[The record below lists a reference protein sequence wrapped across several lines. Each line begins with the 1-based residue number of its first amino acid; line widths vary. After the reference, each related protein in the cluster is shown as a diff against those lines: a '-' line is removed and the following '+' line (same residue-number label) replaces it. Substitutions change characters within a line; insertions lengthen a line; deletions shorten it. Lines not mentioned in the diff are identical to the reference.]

1 MKKRTIWT
9 IAVVM
14 GFSFLA
20 LLFLQLKY
28 MDAMIKMKKEQLD
41 ESVNKAL
48 YQAARNL
55 ELNETLRYLER
66 DVNETERRAYKND
79 SNAALKR
86 PDVIY
91 LDPMF
96 PERQKSGL
104 VKKKFQLIHYL
115 EAPAENEEALMQAA
129 IAARP
134 LKIVVKRPAKG
145 PYLAGL
151 KPSYSLDGKAIR
163 YDCYVFPENA

>member
-1 MKKRTIWT
+1 MT
-9 IAVVM
+9 
-14 GFSFLA
+14 GS
-20 LLFLQLKY
+20 
-28 MDAMIKMKKEQLD
+28 D
-41 ESVNKAL
+41 E
-48 YQAARNL
+48 
-55 ELNETLRYLER
+55 
-66 DVNETERRAYKND
+66 
-79 SNAALKR
+79 ALKR

-115 EAPAENEEALMQAA
+115 EAPAENEETLMQAA
-129 IAARP
+129 IDARP
-134 LKIVVKRPAKG
+134 FKIVVKRPAKG